1 MQMFIVQKFHQSA
14 GCHSAEMGSIAGAFI
29 GSVVCTM
36 QWIMPDSS
44 KSIPNPNEMTQKV
57 TGYYFNDQW
66 PQLCLW
72 NDNDWTE
79 TGQPVQT
86 HRACSQV
93 QERMNQKVTLTLMK
107 WPKKSLVIDSMT
119 NNIIAA
125 ILMTQ
130 NGKVKPNQWGEQWC
144 GPNPILVTSCPFGT
158 ASKMTKILTPTL
170 MKWPKK
176 SLVIS

>member
-1 MQMFIVQKFHQSA
+1 MQMFIVQKFHQS
-14 GCHSAEMGSIAGAFI
+14 GGYHWAEMGSTAGAFV

-36 QWIMPDSS
+36 WWIMPDGS

-57 TGYYFNDQW
+57 TGHCVNDQW

-93 QERMNQKVTLTLMK
+93 QERMNQKVTLTLIK
-107 WPKKSLVIDSMT
+107 WPKRHWLLSQWLITSFLQLEWLKQKG
-119 NNIIAA
+119 AA
-125 ILMTQ
+125 KTV
-130 NGKVKPNQWGEQWC
+130 GWAVVWSKPNFGHFL
-144 GPNPILVTSCPFGT
+144 PIWDC
-158 ASKMTKILTPTL
+158 IQND
-170 MKWPKK
+170 
-176 SLVIS
+176 